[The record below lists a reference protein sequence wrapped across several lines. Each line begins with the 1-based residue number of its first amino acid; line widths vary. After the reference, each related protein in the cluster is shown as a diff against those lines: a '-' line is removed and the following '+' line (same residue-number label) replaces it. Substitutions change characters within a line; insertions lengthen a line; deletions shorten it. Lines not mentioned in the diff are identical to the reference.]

1 MLKKCICSDI
11 NGVCRSKKWEGVSAL
26 TLRANSP
33 SNNSHVSVVRNITEG
48 VRKSEEI
55 SVRDK
60 SVQALGRLYVCNL
73 ILRLTQK
80 PVTQSVSG
88 SFPCYSFYLHSK
100 LLLCMCGCSS
110 TVDLPVPRC
119 RHR

>member
-1 MLKKCICSDI
+1 M
-11 NGVCRSKKWEGVSAL
+11 
-26 TLRANSP
+26 
-33 SNNSHVSVVRNITEG
+33 VRNITEG
-48 VRKSEEI
+48 VRKSEGI

-119 RHR
+119 SHR